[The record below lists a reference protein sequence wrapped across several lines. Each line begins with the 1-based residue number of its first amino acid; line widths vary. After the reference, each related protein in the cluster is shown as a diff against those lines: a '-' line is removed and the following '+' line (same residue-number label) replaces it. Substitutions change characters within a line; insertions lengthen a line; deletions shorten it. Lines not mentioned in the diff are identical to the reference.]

1 MQNEQQ
7 SAKDKLRD
15 LNMDWWTPSCLEKMG
30 VTDFV
35 SHLQFQEALYALC
48 KGRSMVCAS
57 CSSAAAP
64 IIVRICQMASMSISS
79 FSIAISPG

>member
-7 SAKDKLRD
+7 SAKHKLRE
-15 LNMDWWTPSCLEKMG
+15 LNMDLWTPSCLEKIG

-48 KGRSMVCAS
+48 KGRPYEEALFAFDCVKHQLRRGAIIGEQAITSAS
-57 CSSAAAP
+57 CRQ
-64 IIVRICQMASMSISS
+64 I
-79 FSIAISPG
+79 